1 MRKHDQLTL
10 LADPHG
16 IHSEA
21 YKKLRV
27 SLDFANLDPQAQMLL
42 VTSAVAQEGKSTTAA
57 NLAVAMA
64 ASGKNVILVDLDL
77 RAPYLDRFFGL
88 TGRPGVTDV
97 ILGQRDARRGARPRR
112 RAGRARSRRA
122 P

>member
-64 ASGKNVILVDLDL
+64 ASGE
-77 RAPYLDRFFGL
+77 
-88 TGRPGVTDV
+88 T
-97 ILGQRDARRGARPRR
+97 
-112 RAGRARSRRA
+112 
-122 P
+122 